1 MQLEHYNLKIGKRE
15 LLKDVTITFEEGK
28 IHHILGQNGVGKSI
42 FAKDLMYQSDDA
54 ILISSYSNIPD
65 DITYADLLQLL
76 CKKFDVVKVNRVGS
90 ILDIKNINPKLVI
103 RKLSDG
109 QKQKLKLL
117 TYILFDKSV
126 IILDEMTNALDKG
139 TTNEIY
145 NFLKD
150 YSQKNPDKTLINI
163 THNLSDLKQMAGSYY
178 LFEDQSLQ
186 RIDSMESVIHQYIGG
201 ENHVL
206 A

>member
-1 MQLEHYNLKIGKRE
+1 MQLEHYHLHIGKRE
-15 LLKDVTITFEEGK
+15 LLKDVTIAFEEGK

-76 CKKFDVVKVNRVGS
+76 CKKFDIVKVNRVGA
-90 ILDIKNINPKLVI
+90 ILDLKNINPKLVI

-145 NFLKD
+145 NFLKE
-150 YSQKNPDKTLINI
+150 YSQKNPDKTIINI
-163 THNLSDLKQMAGSYY
+163 THNLSDLKQMVGCYY

-186 RIDSMESVIHQYIGG
+186 RIDSMEGVIQQYIGG